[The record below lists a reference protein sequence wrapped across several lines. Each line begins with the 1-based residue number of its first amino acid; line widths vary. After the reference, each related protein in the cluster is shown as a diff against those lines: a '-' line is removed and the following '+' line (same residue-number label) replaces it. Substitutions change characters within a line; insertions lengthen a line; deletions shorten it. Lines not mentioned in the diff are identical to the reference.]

1 MADEDCMRDYRIDFE
16 SVPWEWPM
24 NGVRQ
29 KAVTDGGNRVR
40 LVEYSKAMPL
50 HWCEKGHY
58 GYILQGRL
66 EIELGEG
73 IRIFEEGDG
82 VFIPDGGQHKH
93 RARVLSDVV
102 RVVFV
107 EDT

>member
-29 KAVTDGGNRVR
+29 KAVTDGGKRLR